1 MDNHSLK
8 IMEYNEILNL
18 LAEEAGSQIGKEK
31 ALALFPSDDIDEVR
45 SMLNETEEAFRVLDE
60 GEIPYGGI
68 RDIRIAL
75 KIARHQGRLDCH
87 QLLDVAQNLEVLQT
101 IRAFFNSKKDKY
113 PFLWR
118 LIQYLKPYK
127 DIVEAINTSISPKG
141 EIYSNASPKL
151 SSLRRTIED
160 LRQTISSKMG
170 EILKSSHHS
179 KMLQET
185 IITTREGRYVLP
197 VRAEYK
203 NQFKGIVHDQ
213 SSSGVT
219 LFMEPLSLVDKNN
232 RLREALLEEKEE
244 IETILRQLSHMISE
258 EVEFIENNLEIL
270 TDMDLIIAKG
280 RLAHRLRA
288 VRPVITKEKK
298 IKIIRGRHPLIKG
311 EIVPISI
318 EIGENFKCLVITG
331 PNTGGKT
338 VTLKMTGLFILMAK
352 TGLFIPAGEGT
363 LIPCIKGIYADIG
376 DEQSIAQSLSTFS
389 SHIKQIGKILT
400 LADENSLV
408 LLDELGAGTDPSEG
422 AALAISILEYL
433 IKCGSLTI
441 VTSHHNKMKAFAAIH
456 PKAENASVDFDIET
470 LSPTYHLSIGQPGR
484 SQALIIAERLG
495 ILPEIIENARENL
508 PQNTFEVDSLLEKIK
523 IDSDTISEEKEKASI
538 IKIELEE
545 LKRRV
550 KIELEEEKLYRKKTT
565 EDLIEKSQRLLSSAQ
580 KEVKETRQ
588 TLKKLL
594 KNQKNIN
601 LPEALSMIEELQKNL
616 GMEEKKVEDF
626 ISAVLP
632 VKLPEP
638 VEKVSPGDYVEV
650 ISLGLKGYVTEVFAE
665 SKEVKLQAGMMNMTA
680 KISDLARATG
690 ADYKSP
696 EETYNNYVSS
706 LKSISVSGE
715 LKLISKRV
723 EEALIM
729 LEKYLDDATLAHHK
743 EVRIVHGKGTGAL
756 RAAVRD
762 YLKTSPLVNSFR
774 LGGVG
779 EGGAGVTIVELNM

>member
-258 EVEFIENNLEIL
+258 EVEFIENNL
-270 TDMDLIIAKG
+270 
-280 RLAHRLRA
+280 
-288 VRPVITKEKK
+288 V
-298 IKIIRGRHPLIKG
+298 
-311 EIVPISI
+311 
-318 EIGENFKCLVITG
+318 
-331 PNTGGKT
+331 
-338 VTLKMTGLFILMAK
+338 
-352 TGLFIPAGEGT
+352 
-363 LIPCIKGIYADIG
+363 
-376 DEQSIAQSLSTFS
+376 
-389 SHIKQIGKILT
+389 
-400 LADENSLV
+400 
-408 LLDELGAGTDPSEG
+408 
-422 AALAISILEYL
+422 
-433 IKCGSLTI
+433 
-441 VTSHHNKMKAFAAIH
+441 
-456 PKAENASVDFDIET
+456 
-470 LSPTYHLSIGQPGR
+470 
-484 SQALIIAERLG
+484 
-495 ILPEIIENARENL
+495 
-508 PQNTFEVDSLLEKIK
+508 
-523 IDSDTISEEKEKASI
+523 
-538 IKIELEE
+538 
-545 LKRRV
+545 
-550 KIELEEEKLYRKKTT
+550 
-565 EDLIEKSQRLLSSAQ
+565 
-580 KEVKETRQ
+580 
-588 TLKKLL
+588 
-594 KNQKNIN
+594 
-601 LPEALSMIEELQKNL
+601 
-616 GMEEKKVEDF
+616 
-626 ISAVLP
+626 
-632 VKLPEP
+632 
-638 VEKVSPGDYVEV
+638 
-650 ISLGLKGYVTEVFAE
+650 
-665 SKEVKLQAGMMNMTA
+665 
-680 KISDLARATG
+680 
-690 ADYKSP
+690 
-696 EETYNNYVSS
+696 
-706 LKSISVSGE
+706 
-715 LKLISKRV
+715 
-723 EEALIM
+723 
-729 LEKYLDDATLAHHK
+729 
-743 EVRIVHGKGTGAL
+743 
-756 RAAVRD
+756 
-762 YLKTSPLVNSFR
+762 
-774 LGGVG
+774 
-779 EGGAGVTIVELNM
+779 